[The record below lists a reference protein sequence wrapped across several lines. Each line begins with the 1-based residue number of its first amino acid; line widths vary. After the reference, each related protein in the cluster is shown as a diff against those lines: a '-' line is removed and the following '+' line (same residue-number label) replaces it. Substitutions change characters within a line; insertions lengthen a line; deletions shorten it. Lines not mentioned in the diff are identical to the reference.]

1 VGHQILEADAMSGAG
16 KAEHTSGREFEGL
29 VNTAVEHIVNENPI
43 FAGTYHIEIVL
54 LIVVQDQ
61 VFAGNERRVVNVE
74 IDLAFAGISSD
85 LDYVASD
92 QEDVVFGDQA
102 ADVGSV
108 SASGQQTQATNIF
121 FGGFLLDI
129 GLLGHC

>member
-1 VGHQILEADAMSGAG
+1 
-16 KAEHTSGREFEGL
+16 
-29 VNTAVEHIVNENPI
+29 
-43 FAGTYHIEIVL
+43 
-54 LIVVQDQ
+54 
-61 VFAGNERRVVNVE
+61 VE

-108 SASGQQTQATNIF
+108 SASGQQTQATNVF
-121 FGGFLLDI
+121 FAGFLLDI
-129 GLLGHC
+129 GLLRHCRGSRRFILEDNFRIGLDRWHLLNYLQILAFFHFASSWKFHSRGLLIHRVTCPSFDNFFTT